1 MPRFSINQLTTYRW
15 TFDEDVY
22 HARRVGFDSV
32 GVWRRKLA
40 DFGEE
45 RGAEL
50 LADEGLRVSSLSW
63 SGGFTGADGRTQEES
78 VEDGIVALRQGARV
92 GAECLIVYSGG
103 RNNHITPHA
112 CRLLR
117 QALDRLV
124 RAAEVADVILALK
137 PMHPECASEW
147 SFLTDLEKSIELIT
161 SYDSPYL
168 KLVYDNYHFPYL
180 HRQEGMLRELI
191 PHLALVQLGDA
202 RLPHS
207 VDQLRCPLG
216 AGLLEVGETLRALC
230 EHGYNG
236 AFDVEL
242 MGDEIES
249 HNYEPLLRQVYQFL
263 ASCSGNLPPSG
274 ISVSPQVPSVSR
286 VSGHATRRAR

>member
-1 MPRFSINQLTTYRW
+1 MPRLSINQLTTYRW
-15 TFDEDVY
+15 TFDEDLY
-22 HARRVGFDSV
+22 HAKRAGFDTI
-32 GVWRRKLA
+32 GIWRRKLA

-45 RGAEL
+45 RAAEL
-50 LADEGLRVSSLSW
+50 LADEGFRVSCLSW
-63 SGGFTGADGRTQEES
+63 TGGFTGADGRTQEES
-78 VEDGIVALRQGARV
+78 VADGMTALRQGARV

-124 RAAEVADVILALK
+124 AAAEVADVVLALK
-137 PMHPECASEW
+137 PMHPECASDW
-147 SFLTDLEKSIELIT
+147 SFLTDLEKSIELLGA
-161 SYDSPYL
+161 YDSPYL

-180 HRQEGMLRELI
+180 HRRPEWLADLM

-202 RLPHS
+202 RLPHGI
-207 VDQLRCPLG
+207 DQLRCPLG
-216 AGLLEVGETLRALC
+216 EGLLEVRATAEALC
-230 EHGYNG
+230 RCGYNG

-249 HNYEPLLRQVYQFL
+249 HNYEPLLHQVRQVL
-263 ASCSGNLPPSG
+263 ASCTENATSRGVPRA
-274 ISVSPQVPSVSR
+274 PQAPGRAEGR
-286 VSGHATRRAR
+286 VR